1 MSRIFDISPRLR
13 PGRPAWP
20 GDAPTTLHWTNR
32 IADGDR
38 ANVGALSCSTHAGA
52 HVDAPLHVVA
62 EAGDVNSL
70 PLEVFWGPARV
81 FETGAGAVGATALSA
96 LDWQGVERALFRTG
110 GEGYLTEEAAAFLIE
125 RRVKLV
131 GIDTLSVD
139 PEGHPDMPVHR
150 AFARAG
156 IAILECLR
164 LDHAAAGDYELVA
177 LPLAIEGAD
186 ASPVRAA
193 LRSF

>member
-1 MSRIFDISPRLR
+1 
-13 PGRPAWP
+13 
-20 GDAPTTLHWTNR
+20 
-32 IADGDR
+32 
-38 ANVGALSCSTHAGA
+38 
-52 HVDAPLHVVA
+52 
-62 EAGDVNSL
+62 
-70 PLEVFWGPARV
+70 
-81 FETGAGAVGATALSA
+81 
-96 LDWQGVERALFRTG
+96 
-110 GEGYLTEEAAAFLIE
+110 
-125 RRVKLV
+125 
-131 GIDTLSVD
+131 
-139 PEGHPDMPVHR
+139 MPVHR